1 MERRI
6 LSRRPRG
13 IWPGLAVFQPS
24 PLIPDYILL
33 LSRFN
38 AVPHASL
45 KPGQIRRTGVLQHL
59 NIGSYWMWWSQREH
73 GSSVRLPLVA
83 SFILVTRSVPPSP
96 VTLHKLTRGAR
107 VETPLIASQWK
118 AAVKHDWHLEV
129 KEGILGTEPP
139 LQGLMLSRGNS
150 VKIEL
155 QDV

>member
-45 KPGQIRRTGVLQHL
+45 KPGQIWRTGVLQHL
-59 NIGSYWMWWSQREH
+59 NIGSYWMWWSQREP
-73 GSSVRLPLVA
+73 GSSIPLP
-83 SFILVTRSVPPSP
+83 LVTRSVPPSP
-96 VTLHKLTRGAR
+96 VTLHKLTRGAG

-139 LQGLMLSRGNS
+139 LQGLMLSLGNS